1 MNLELK
7 TTLLI
12 TAIILL
18 LKGVKFQ
25 SITVIVLSLK
35 ETKRRKNNYQKTLS
49 GRLRRSRSEVE
60 VFRNIAELCRRK
72 AETLIRCRVIDQMKY
87 SKPNY
92 ETQERKREAQTQPT
106 QH

>member
-1 MNLELK
+1 MNLDLK

-35 ETKRRKNNYQKTLS
+35 ETKRRKNSNQKTLS
-49 GRLRRSRSEVE
+49 GRLRRSRSEAE
-60 VFRNIAELCRRK
+60 VLSKYSRTVPKKSRDLNQVSNNWPNEILEAEL
-72 AETLIRCRVIDQMKY
+72 
-87 SKPNY
+87 
-92 ETQERKREAQTQPT
+92 
-106 QH
+106 